1 MQILEHILKIRRE
14 KKQNMNFRKQLAISW
29 QPFGIAKCGFPT
41 SHCEF
46 RIAKFSNHKTLFICL
61 TQKCKTFAKIR
72 IAKFAAKFATSF
84 ALRNSLWFFALRNF
98 ALRNSLWFFA
108 LPNSQCGF
116 SHCEIR
122 CGFSHCE
129 IRCGFSHCEIRNT
142 LRTVCELIAKIPTVL
157 PSDFVLRITFSSEL
171 RFRRFWYR
179 WKA

>member
-14 KKQNMNFRKQLAISW
+14 KAKHEFSQTVGNQLATIW
-29 QPFGIAKCGFPT
+29 HCEIWFANFALRI
-41 SHCEF
+41 SHCENSVATKHYSF
-46 RIAKFSNHKTLFICL
+46 VS
-61 TQKCKTFAKIR
+61 QKR
-72 IAKFAAKFATSF
+72 Q
-84 ALRNSLWFFALRNF
+84 NPLRNF
-98 ALRNSLWFFA
+98 ALRI
-108 LPNSQCGF
+108 SQCGLRIF
-116 SHCEIR
+116 ALR
-122 CGFSHCE
+122 NLQCGFSHCE

>member
-14 KKQNMNFRKQLAISW
+14 KEKHEFSQTVGNQLATIW
-29 QPFGIAKCGFPT
+29 HCEIFF
-41 SHCEF
+41 SHCEICNVVF
-46 RIAKFSNHKTLFICL
+46 RIAKFAMWFSHCEISHCE
-61 TQKCKTFAKIR
+61 IR
-72 IAKFAAKFATSF
+72 S
-84 ALRNSLWFFALRNF
+84 
-98 ALRNSLWFFA
+98 
-108 LPNSQCGF
+108 GF

-122 CGFSHCE
+122 NVVFRIAKFAMWFSHCEISHCEIRSGFSHCEIRNVVFRIAKFAMWFSHCE